1 MNYINYM
8 NHINWLI
15 TVLGNNV
22 VIWIKEYLTEFHIRS
37 KKTKQT
43 KVVKVKNETLLSCYN
58 ENKLPLTI
66 RNLLK

>member
-1 MNYINYM
+1 MSYIEYIY
-8 NHINWLI
+8 HIDRII
-15 TVLGNNV
+15 TMLGNNV
-22 VIWIKEYLTEFHIRS
+22 VIERKEYLTEFHIRN